1 VSLLERQ
8 TFLDDLARRCQ
19 HATQG
24 AGQAVFVCG
33 EAGIGKSALVASF
46 LANQADVRILRGYCD
61 ALVTPHALGPVS
73 EIYTQAFGTPVA
85 DLSREQLFVTLV
97 GHLLAE
103 QRLVLIVIEDLH
115 WADEATL
122 DFIRYL
128 GRRIG
133 SARAMLIATF
143 RDDEA
148 GPTHPLRRALGDLN
162 SAHVSRLHLMPLSR
176 MAVTQLASAAGQDG
190 PRVFDITGGNPF
202 FVREVISAP
211 IGCVPST
218 VRDAMLARLARCSPS
233 ARQAAEWVA
242 LTPGRMDVTLLTELL
257 GPCDTAIDECI
268 ERGILLHE
276 RGALSFRHELARSA
290 VEDSIPPA
298 SARQRHARIC
308 AGLVARSGE
317 VARVVHHARGAH
329 DPTTVLQY
337 APEAARGAACVGAHR
352 EAAAYYAAALEH
364 VGKLPASAQV
374 GLYEA
379 HAYECYLT
387 NQIDTAVQSA
397 LKALD
402 IWRSLGDR
410 QAQGRT
416 LRFLS
421 RQHWFL
427 GRQEEALRYALESI
441 AMHEA
446 FPADRD
452 LAMAYSNRS
461 QLEML
466 RGAVADAT
474 AFGEKAVAIARDCGD
489 VEIESHALNNIGT
502 ALIAADDESGRP
514 SLERS
519 LQLALA
525 HDLHEH
531 VARAYVN
538 FATTA
543 TGRQDVDRAQIYL
556 REGIAYCDERDLDSW
571 TTYLQVY
578 QARFDLDRGDWE
590 RAAQGASLLLNHTGS
605 SAITR
610 IPALVVLAQVRM
622 RRGEDGVQAL
632 LDEALECA
640 IPTGELQR
648 IGRVIAARAE
658 YAWHRQDMDSIL
670 KEAELGL
677 AQAKGHRDLRIEG
690 ELLFWKSRA
699 APMSSMSEV
708 PWAYGAAIRGDWQQA
723 AANFATDRM
732 PFEQA
737 MMLLEGGP
745 DAWPLCEEII
755 SRLGATTLRARLAQ
769 LREASRTM
777 RRSTQAN
784 PYGLTNRELEVLG
797 LLSQGH
803 TNAELARRLF
813 LSAKTIDHHVSA
825 ILGKLQV
832 RSRVHAAS
840 VAHEMGLTK
849 RP

>member
-8 TFLDDLARRCQ
+8 PFLDDLARRCE
-19 HATQG
+19 HAKQG
-24 AGQAVFVCG
+24 QGQAVFVCG
-33 EAGIGKSALVASF
+33 EAGIGKSALVGSF
-46 LANQADVRILRGYCD
+46 LANQTEVRILRGYCD

-73 EIYTQAFGTPVA
+73 EIYTQAFGTTAA
-85 DLSREQLFVTLV
+85 DLSRDQLFVSLIT
-97 GHLLAE
+97 HLLAGD
-103 QRLVLIVIEDLH
+103 RLVLVVIEDLH

-122 DFIRYL
+122 DFVRYL

-162 SAHVSRLHLMPLSR
+162 AAHVSRLNLLPLSR
-176 MAVTQLASAAGQDG
+176 TAVAQLASAAGQDG
-190 PRVFDITGGNPF
+190 SRVFDITGGNPF

-257 GPCDTAIDECI
+257 GACDTAIDECI

-290 VEDSIPPA
+290 IENSVAPA
-298 SARQRHARIC
+298 GARQRHARIC
-308 AGLVARSGE
+308 AALVARSGE
-317 VARVVHHARGAH
+317 VARVVHHAREAH
-329 DPTTVLQY
+329 DPTTLLEY
-337 APEAARGAACVGAHR
+337 APEAARRAACVGAHR
-352 EAAAYYAAALEH
+352 EAAAYYATALEH
-364 VGKLPASAQV
+364 VGKLPISAQV
-374 GLYEA
+374 ALYEA

-387 NQIDTAVQSA
+387 SRIDTAVQSA

-427 GRQEEALRYALESI
+427 GRQEEALRYARDSI

-466 RGAVADAT
+466 RGAVADAI
-474 AFGEKAVAIARDCGD
+474 AFGEKAVEIARAVGD

-502 ALIAADDESGRP
+502 ALISADDESGRP
-514 SLERS
+514 PLERS

-538 FATTA
+538 LATTA
-543 TGRQDVDRAQIYL
+543 TRRQDVDRAQTYL
-556 REGIAYCDERDLDSW
+556 RDGIAYCDERDLDSW

-578 QARFDLDRGDWE
+578 QARFDLDRGDWA
-590 RAAQGASLLLNHTGS
+590 RALQGASLLLDHTGS

-622 RRGEDGVQAL
+622 RQGEGEVQPL

-640 IPTGELQR
+640 LPTGELQR
-648 IGRVIAARAE
+648 IGRVIVARAE
-658 YAWHRQDMDSIL
+658 YAWHRQDMAAVVE
-670 KEAELGL
+670 EAELGL
-677 AQAKGHRDLRIEG
+677 SHAAGHRDPWIEG
-690 ELLFWKSRA
+690 ELLFWKSLA
-699 APMSSMSEV
+699 APVSSTSAL
-708 PWAYGAAIRGDWQQA
+708 PPAFAAAIRGDWQQA
-723 AANFATDRM
+723 ALRFEADRM

-737 MMLLEGGP
+737 LMLLAGGP
-745 DAWPLCEEII
+745 DTWPMCEEII
-755 SRLGATTLRARLAQ
+755 ARLGAKTLRARLTQ
-769 LREASRTM
+769 VRDASRTT
-777 RRSTQAN
+777 RKSTQSN
-784 PYGLTNRELEVLG
+784 PYGLTNRELEVLA

-832 RSRVHAAS
+832 RSRVHAVS